1 MKRLIIVALL
11 VAGFSSL
18 FHSNVRAQDTP
29 KVLLFIREAH
39 LSWGLP
45 LEKEVRVM
53 KKILEQSGFNVF
65 ITTVSGEPL
74 SSAGSIR
81 VTPDLKLSDIEVADY
96 AGFILPNMG
105 VGSSPYRL
113 VAPEAVSMVKKAAAD
128 GKPVAAQRGSVLT
141 LAKAGVL
148 EGKKYAFKYDL
159 GVNWYKNEFPD
170 CKGAVYS
177 GTGVV
182 RDGNIITSGVCPAA
196 AKFLGLNDGT
206 EELTRALIA
215 AIQDNK

>member
-29 KVLLFIREAH
+29 KVLLFICDGRYYS
-39 LSWGLP
+39 LGFS
-45 LEKEVRVM
+45 LEKEVGVM
-53 KKILEQSGFNVF
+53 KKILEQSGFNVS

-74 SSAGSIR
+74 SAGSTR

-96 AGFILPNMG
+96 AGFILPCMS
-105 VGSSPYRL
+105 VGSSPYRS

-148 EGKKYAFKYDL
+148 EGKKYAFKCDL
-159 GVNWYKNEFPD
+159 GVNRYKNEFPD
-170 CKGAVYS
+170 FKGAVYS

-182 RDGNIITSGVCPAA
+182 RDGNIITSGVCPVAA
-196 AKFLGLNDGT
+196 MESGLNDGT

>member
-1 MKRLIIVALL
+1 MKRLIMVALL

-29 KVLLFIREAH
+29 KVLLFIREGVYRW
-39 LSWGLP
+39 LERS
-45 LEKEVRVM
+45 LEKEVGVM
-53 KKILEQSGFNVF
+53 KKILEQSGFNVSVA
-65 ITTVSGEPL
+65 TVSGEPV
-74 SSAGSIR
+74 SAGSAR

-96 AGFILPNMG
+96 AGFILPCMA
-105 VGSSPYRL
+105 VGSSPYKS

-128 GKPVAAQRGSVLT
+128 GKPVAAQRGGVLI

-148 EGKKYAFKYDL
+148 EGKKYAFKLDL
-159 GVNWYKNEFPD
+159 NEFPD
-170 CKGAVYS
+170 FKVGVYS

-182 RDGNIITSGVCPAA
+182 RDGNIITSGVCPMAT
-196 AKFLGLNDGT
+196 KYYGLNDCT

>member
-29 KVLLFIREAH
+29 KVLLFIRERAYH
-39 LSWGLP
+39 SSGFS
-45 LEKEVRVM
+45 LEKEVGVM
-53 KKILEQSGFNVF
+53 KKILEQSGFNVS
-65 ITTVSGEPL
+65 ITTVSGEL
-74 SSAGSIR
+74 LSAGSTR

-96 AGFILPNMG
+96 AAFILPCMS
-105 VGSSPYRL
+105 VGSSPYSW

-128 GKPVAAQRGSVLT
+128 GKPVAAQRGGVLI

-148 EGKKYAFKYDL
+148 EGKKYAFKIDL
-159 GVNWYKNEFPD
+159 NEFPD
-170 CKGAVYS
+170 FKVGVYS

-182 RDGNIITSGVCPAA
+182 RDGNIITSGVCPVAA
-196 AKFLGLNDGT
+196 MTYGLNDGT